1 MITAILSLL
10 GSSAIGSII
19 GGVFALLNRKADVEA
34 KRLDHTHELELRR
47 ADMELAK
54 LEAEGR
60 LQVAMVEADGVIEAS
75 RMDAIGLAHQADV
88 LDAKQIQ
95 AAGKVGGF
103 LLVLTDVFRRLIRPV
118 ITVILVGAALWLNW
132 MLIERLG
139 AGWSVMEPLQR
150 FEIGMQAFAW
160 VTGQASAVLGFW
172 FVARGGAS
180 GKS

>member
-34 KRLDHTHELELRR
+34 KRLDHSHELEMRR

-60 LQVAMVEADGVIEAS
+60 LQVAMVEADGMIESS
-75 RMDAIGLAHQADV
+75 RMDAIGQAHQADV

-118 ITVILVGAALWLNW
+118 ITVVLVCGALYINW
-132 MLIERLG
+132 MLIGRMGLG
-139 AGWSVMEPLQR
+139 WDAMDAAQR
-150 FEIGMQAFAW
+150 FEIGLQALGW
-160 VTGQASAVLGFW
+160 MTGQASSVVAYW
-172 FVARGGAS
+172 FVSRTS
-180 GKS
+180 TK